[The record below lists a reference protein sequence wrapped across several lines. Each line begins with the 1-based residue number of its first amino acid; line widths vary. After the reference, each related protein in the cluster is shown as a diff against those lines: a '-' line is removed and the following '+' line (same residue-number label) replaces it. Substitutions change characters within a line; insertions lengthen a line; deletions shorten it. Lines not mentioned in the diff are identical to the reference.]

1 MPNEVYYAIVIT
13 QVTIGFT
20 YARYFKKEKL
30 KRLLLFLINTHLKVC
45 LLSLS

>member
-1 MPNEVYYAIVIT
+1 MPNEECYVIVIRL
-13 QVTIGFT
+13 VTIGFT